1 MEASCLGVVTNLN
14 LCVWELSE
22 FLNGFYIRC
31 AHVGSGDNT
40 ELTAI
45 LRKLSQLVHNE
56 PQATPFDEGHQH
68 INSVSRDDLFLELR
82 KHLRLVNGP
91 SKQRTLGNRCFR
103 PLYVRRS
110 FSHSQPRIRFP

>member
-1 MEASCLGVVTNLN
+1 MEASCLGVVTNLD

-56 PQATPFDEGHQH
+56 PQTAPFDEGHQH
-68 INSVSRDDLFLELR
+68 VNSVSRDDLLFELCE
-82 KHLRLVNGP
+82 HLRLMHG
-91 SKQRTLGNRCFR
+91 SGEK
-103 PLYVRRS
+103 
-110 FSHSQPRIRFP
+110 

>member
-1 MEASCLGVVTNLN
+1 MEASCLGVVTNLD

-68 INSVSRDDLFLELR
+68 INSISRDDLFLKLR